1 MTTPKHQVSFV
12 KSDEIEQLLQ
22 LAVMLQ

>member
-22 LAVMLQ
+22 LVVMLQ